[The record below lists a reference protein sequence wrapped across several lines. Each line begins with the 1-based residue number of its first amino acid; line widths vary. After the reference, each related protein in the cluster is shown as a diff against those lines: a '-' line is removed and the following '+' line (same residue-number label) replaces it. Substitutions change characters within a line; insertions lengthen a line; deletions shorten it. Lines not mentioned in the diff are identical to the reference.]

1 MKILSLR
8 LNNLASLADEQVI
21 NFEDEPL
28 AHAGLIAITG
38 KTGAGKSTILDA
50 MCLALFDQIPR
61 LKSAEGQL
69 QDASG
74 KSITIKD
81 SSQILRRGTAEGFAE
96 VKFLALDQ
104 KRYVARWQVRRARN
118 KVDGN
123 LLVDRSVTALEEGRV
138 LTQKKSEC
146 TPTVEKLIG
155 LTFEQFTRAVLLAQS
170 EVGAFLK
177 AKDQERADLLEYLTN
192 SNIFRLV
199 GQVAFEKTKEASD
212 QLNNFKQMIGHI
224 ELLSEEQ
231 VQQLKSDEADNH
243 QQRAKVEIEQKKL
256 EQAQQWFAKQ
266 QDFDTQLTTQ
276 KKQLQQLDA
285 KRPQIEQDKTWL
297 EQFEQFQQIRA
308 SFNQF
313 AQAQQHI
320 QQANQN
326 LENNQTEFAKIEQD
340 KTRSFEMFNQVE
352 KSLTDRQQQ
361 IKKLQPDI
369 EQAQDLDN
377 QRSQFAI
384 AFKEKKT
391 ELEQHDSE
399 LKTQQSEL
407 LQFEQDQAKIEKS
420 LDQANTILKQTE
432 DLDSITLEPKASL
445 EKIDAFLNE
454 QQKLKQ
460 LTQDIDNFH
469 VDDSNIAD
477 FHVDNFNREKFRQLL
492 NKLSQDIKKQQDQF
506 GELAEFSNIVE
517 QAKQQLQQLQQ
528 RSIQASATQRL
539 FSQWQ
544 EAQQKKRQLSADLAK
559 HQSAL
564 TLLGQNQTSA
574 ATESLEAENALE
586 KLQQILAE
594 QRLLHSEHIENLRA
608 QLQPEQA
615 CLVCG
620 STDHPFVDHSDL
632 LNQALNQVQDQ
643 QLVDAKQRKAEKL
656 QQFELC
662 KQKYQQCQH
671 QIDSMQTQLLELEK
685 QLKQLQ
691 SQLETDL
698 VKIEFHLDLSTGSD
712 VRQQKFD
719 EQFHTLKQQQYD
731 AEQHVNTITAQ
742 LVHYQSLKNQIEQNQ
757 RIANQLDQLESAE
770 SRILQQ
776 LPDTWT
782 SSWKNDASNTA
793 KQLKAQIQ
801 QRVQVQKEMQIHQQ
815 ALQELQQKQQ
825 SLKDKLQWL
834 NAQIEKLNKELES
847 ITTQGQNNRQQFA
860 EIVQKHSAKT
870 YNSANEWLKDLNQ
883 DLELLIEQRQL
894 AQKSYQDADLLW
906 QQQQKQRDQIQS
918 ALDVYRKQAN
928 QAETEKNT
936 WLAQHPHFNEKL
948 IEQCQNANPN
958 ELLQRRQHIQ
968 QFEND
973 LLLCQNDLEKIAQLQ
988 AKHQSSKP
996 ALELAQLGNQQ
1007 HLLNEK
1013 LTALNQQFE
1022 TLRSQL
1028 IHHEQQLKNYAKY
1041 RSDIEK
1047 QQQEANRWSKISDL
1061 IGSRDGAKFQRYA
1074 QHHHLDILLEY
1085 ANQQLQPLAPRYEL
1099 KRIADSLGLAIID
1112 HDMNDEIRPVQSLSG
1127 GETFLVSLA
1136 LALAIANMASG
1147 NMKLESLFI
1156 DEGFGTLDP
1165 SSLHIVMD
1173 ALDRLQ
1179 SQGRKVI
1186 LISHIQEMHERIP
1199 VKIHVKAK
1207 GSGAS
1212 EIHVV
1217 G

>member
-81 SSQILRRGTAEGFAE
+81 SSQILRRGTSEGFAE
-96 VKFLALDQ
+96 VEFLALNQ
-104 KRYVARWQVRRARN
+104 KRYLARWQVRRARGKTN
-118 KVDGN
+118 GN

-199 GQVAFEKTKEASD
+199 SQVAFEKTKEASD

-231 VQQLKSDEADNH
+231 VQQLKSDEADNQ
-243 QQRAKVEIEQKKL
+243 QQRATLQLEQKQL
-256 EQAQQWFAKQ
+256 EQAQQWFAIQ

-276 KKQLQQLDA
+276 RQQLQQLEIQ
-285 KRPQIEQDKTWL
+285 RPQIQQDKTWL
-297 EQFEQFQQIRA
+297 EQLQQFQQIRA
-308 SFNQF
+308 SFDQF
-313 AQAQQHI
+313 AQTQQHI

-340 KTRSFEMFNQVE
+340 KIRCFEIFNQAE
-352 KSLTDRQQQ
+352 KSVTDRQQQ
-361 IKKLQPDI
+361 IKQLQPDI

-377 QRSQFAI
+377 QRNQFAI

-391 ELEQHDSE
+391 ELEQHTSE
-399 LKTQQSEL
+399 FKIQQSEL
-407 LQFEQDQAKIEKS
+407 LQLEQNQAKIEKS
-420 LDQANTILKQTE
+420 FDQANTILKQTQ
-432 DLDSITLEPKASL
+432 DLDSFSLEPKASL

-454 QQKLKQ
+454 QQKFKQ
-460 LTQDIDNFH
+460 LTQDMDNFH
-469 VDDSNIAD
+469 VDDSNFTD
-477 FHVDNFNREKFRQLL
+477 FHVDNFNRESFRQSL
-492 NKLSQDIKKQQDQF
+492 NKLSQDIKKQHDQF
-506 GELAEFSNIVE
+506 GELAEFSKTVE
-517 QAKQQLQQLQQ
+517 QAKQQLQQIQQ

-544 EAQQKKRQLSADLAK
+544 EAQQKKTQLTADLAK

-564 TLLGQNQTSA
+564 TLIEQNQTSA

-632 LNQALNQVQDQ
+632 LNQALSQVQDQ

-656 QQFELC
+656 QSFEQC
-662 KQKYQQCQH
+662 KQKYLQCQH
-671 QIDSMQTQLLELEK
+671 QIDSIQKQLSDIEK
-685 QLKQLQ
+685 QLKRLQ
-691 SQLETDL
+691 SQLEIDL
-698 VKIEFHLDLSTGSD
+698 REINFKLDFSKSD
-712 VRQQKFD
+712 DALQQQLG
-719 EQFHTLKQQQYD
+719 EQLHTLKQQQND
-731 AEQHVNTITAQ
+731 AEQHVKTITAQ
-742 LVHYQSLKNQIEQNQ
+742 LVHYQSLQNQ
-757 RIANQLDQLESAE
+757 VEQHQHIANQLDQLESAE
-770 SRILQQ
+770 NRILEQ
-776 LPDTWT
+776 LPDSWT
-782 SSWKNDASNTA
+782 STWKKAALNTA
-793 KQLKAQIQ
+793 VQLKAQIQ
-801 QRVQVQKEMQIHQQ
+801 QRVQVQKDMQIHQQ
-815 ALQELQQKQQ
+815 TLQELQQKQQ
-825 SLKDKLQWL
+825 SLNDKVQWL

-847 ITTQGQNNRQQFA
+847 ITTQGQKNRQQFA

-870 YNSANEWLKDLNQ
+870 YSSAKEWLKDLNQ
-883 DLELLIEQRQL
+883 DLEHLTDQCQH
-894 AQKSYQDADLLW
+894 AKKSYQDAELLW
-906 QQQQKQRDQIQS
+906 QQQQKQRDQIHSQ
-918 ALDVYRKQAN
+918 LKVYRKQAS
-928 QAETEKNT
+928 QAEAEKST
-936 WLAQHPHFNEKL
+936 WLAQHPQFDTHL
-948 IEQCQNANPN
+948 IEKCQSSNPN
-958 ELLQRRQHIQ
+958 DLVELRQQIQ
-968 QFEND
+968 QFENR
-973 LLLCQNDLEKIAQLQ
+973 LLLCKNDLDKIEQLQ
-988 AKHQSSKP
+988 AEHQPSKP
-996 ALELAQLGNQQ
+996 SLELAQLDNQQ
-1007 HLLNEK
+1007 HLLKEK
-1013 LTALNQQFE
+1013 LTALNQQLE

-1028 IHHEQQLKNYAKY
+1028 IHHEQQQKAYAKY
-1041 RSDIEK
+1041 QSEIEK
-1047 QQQEANRWSKISDL
+1047 QQLEANRWAKISDL

-1199 VKIHVKAK
+1199 VQIQVRPL

-1212 EIHVV
+1212 DIHVV
-1217 G
+1217 S

>member
-96 VKFLALDQ
+96 VEFLALDQ
-104 KRYVARWQVRRARN
+104 KRYLARWQVRRARGKIN
-118 KVDGN
+118 GN
-123 LLVDRSVTALEEGRV
+123 LLVDRSVTALEDGRV

-199 GQVAFEKTKEASD
+199 SQVAFEKTKEASD

-231 VQQLKSDEADNH
+231 VQQLKSDEADNQ
-243 QQRAKVEIEQKKL
+243 QQRTTLLLEQKQL

-266 QDFDTQLTTQ
+266 QEFDTKLTTQ
-276 KKQLQQLDA
+276 RQQLQQLEIQ
-285 KRPQIEQDKTWL
+285 RPQIEQDKTWL
-297 EQFEQFQQIRA
+297 EQLEQFQQIRA
-308 SFNQF
+308 SFDQF

-320 QQANQN
+320 QQANQS
-326 LENNQTEFAKIEQD
+326 LEKNQTAFAKTEQD
-340 KTRSFEMFNQVE
+340 KTRCFEMFNQVE
-352 KSLTDRQQQ
+352 KSVTDRQQQ
-361 IKKLQPDI
+361 IKLVQPDI

-391 ELEQHDSE
+391 ELEQHHSD
-399 LKTQQSEL
+399 LKIQQSEL
-407 LQFEQDQAKIEKS
+407 FQLEQDQAKIEKS
-420 LDQANTILKQTE
+420 LDQANTILKQTQ
-432 DLDSITLEPKASL
+432 DIDSFTLEPKASL
-445 EKIDAFLNE
+445 EKIDAFLHE
-454 QQKLKQ
+454 QQKFQQ
-460 LTQDIDNFH
+460 LTQNIDNFK
-469 VDDSNIAD
+469 VAD
-477 FHVDNFNREKFRQLL
+477 FHVDNFNRENFRQSL
-492 NKLSQDIKKQQDQF
+492 NDLTKEIETQHSQF
-506 GELAEFSNIVE
+506 GKLAEFSQIVE
-517 QAKQQLQQLQQ
+517 QAKQQFQ
-528 RSIQASATQRL
+528 RIEQRNIHVHGTQR
-539 FSQWQ
+539 FFTQCQ
-544 EAQQKKRQLSADLAK
+544 DAQQKKSQLTANLTQQ
-559 HQSAL
+559 QSAL
-564 TLLGQNQTSA
+564 KQLKENQISA
-574 ATESLEAENALE
+574 EKAHIDAENALE
-586 KLQQILAE
+586 KLQQILAD

-615 CLVCG
+615 CMVCG
-620 STDHPFVDHSDL
+620 SSTHPFVDHSDL
-632 LNQALNQVQDQ
+632 LQQALNQVQDQ
-643 QLVDAKQRKAEKL
+643 QLVDAKQRKTEKL
-656 QQFELC
+656 QQYELC
-662 KQKYQQCQH
+662 KQKYLQCQH

-698 VKIEFHLDLSTGSD
+698 GKIEFHLDLSTDSD
-712 VRQQKFD
+712 VRQQQFD
-719 EQFHTLKQQQYD
+719 AQLNTLKQQQHD
-731 AEQHVNTITAQ
+731 AEQHTKTVSAQ
-742 LVHYQSLKNQIEQNQ
+742 LVNYQHLRHQLEQQQ
-757 RIANQLDQLESAE
+757 RIADQLNQLEVAEHRILEQLSEAGENTWEMAWKHDSTNSAE
-770 SRILQQ
+770 
-776 LPDTWT
+776 
-782 SSWKNDASNTA
+782 
-793 KQLKAQIQ
+793 QLKVQIQ
-801 QRVQVQKEMQIHQQ
+801 QRVNVKN
-815 ALQELQQKQQ
+815 ALQTHQHALQDLQQKQHA
-825 SLKDKLQWL
+825 LHDKVQWL
-834 NAQIEKLNKELES
+834 DTQIAKLNHELER
-847 ITTQGQNNRQQFA
+847 ITTQGKENRQHFA

-870 YNSANEWLKDLNQ
+870 YSSANEWLKDLNQ
-883 DLELLIEQRQL
+883 DLECLIDQHKL
-894 AQKSYQDADLLW
+894 AQKSYQDAELLW

-918 ALDVYRKQAN
+918 ALDVYRKQAT
-928 QAETEKNT
+928 QAETEKTT
-936 WLAQHPHFNEKL
+936 WLAQHPHFNEQL
-948 IEQCQNANPN
+948 IEQCQNSNPN
-958 ELLQRRQHIQ
+958 DLVELRQQIQ
-968 QFEND
+968 QFENA

-988 AKHQSSKP
+988 VAHQSSKP
-996 ALELAQLGNQQ
+996 TLELAQLDNQQ

-1013 LTALNQQFE
+1013 LTALNQQLE

-1028 IHHEQQLKNYAKY
+1028 IHHEQQLKAYAKY
-1041 RSDIEK
+1041 QAEVEK
-1047 QQQEANRWSKISDL
+1047 KQQEANRWAKISDL

-1099 KRIADSLGLAIID
+1099 QSIPDSLGLAIID
-1112 HDMNDEIRPVQSLSG
+1112 HEMNDEIRPVQSLSG

-1199 VKIHVKAK
+1199 VKIQVKAK